1 MTTSSNPSAPAGLRW
16 WLILLTLAALLCG
29 LAALGF
35 GWAINLDT
43 ELHVTPKADPDVR
56 GDAVGL
62 RLFAWGTIGVFILLL
77 ILGVAGGWRA
87 FRRRQGRRALGL
99 SMLAAAPMFLAASSF
114 LYFVFRGDSW

>member
-1 MTTSSNPSAPAGLRW
+1 MTTSSNHPRPAGLRW

-56 GDAVGL
+56 GDAIGL
-62 RLFAWGTIGVFILLL
+62 RVFAWGTIIAFIVFL
-77 ILGVAGGWRA
+77 IVGVAGGWRA
-87 FRRRQGRRALGL
+87 FRRGQGRRALGL
-99 SMLAAAPMFLAASSF
+99 SLLAAVPMFLAASTF